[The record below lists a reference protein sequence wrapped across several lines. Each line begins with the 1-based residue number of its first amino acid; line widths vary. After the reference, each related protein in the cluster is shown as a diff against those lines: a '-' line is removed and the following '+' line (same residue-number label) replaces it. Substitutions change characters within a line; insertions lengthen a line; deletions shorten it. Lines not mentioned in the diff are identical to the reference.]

1 MKIGMSHG
9 AGGEVMQSLISDVI
23 LGNLTNK
30 RVNGGV
36 GLDDLDD
43 GATIPLDDYEIVM
56 TTDSHTVNPIF
67 FPGGDIG
74 RIAIAGT
81 ANDVSV
87 MGAKPLAIANA
98 MVISEGFSGEDFERI
113 IKSMDEVCR
122 EVGVAV
128 ITGDTKVMEKDKLD
142 KIVISTAGIGIAKKG
157 EVKRD
162 SSLEVGDKVI
172 LTGSIGDHG
181 VSLMSYREGCGFET
195 DLKSDVAPV
204 WGMVKAALDIGGV
217 DAMKDPTRGGI
228 ANALN
233 ELASKSGVGMLLD
246 EEKIP
251 IKRQVTAASEMLGI
265 DPYEVANEG
274 KVIMGVKPDKADE
287 ILEAIRKTK
296 YGKDAQI
303 IGEVTQDKHVI
314 LETVMGGKRILEEPI
329 ADPVPRV
336 C

>member
-181 VSLMSYREGCGFET
+181 VSLMSYREGFGFET

-303 IGEVTQDKHVI
+303 IGEVTGDKHVI